1 MIINKEHS
9 NLAEIELAMQ
19 ESARIHK
26 AALDQSLYTT
36 IDKKNDEELYEFLCA
51 IQEIPEL
58 VNTWGIVVGQAA

>member
-1 MIINKEHS
+1 
-9 NLAEIELAMQ
+9 MQ